1 MIYWWAS
8 AGIKYAG
15 YIGKTDKYERMMY
28 WNNSV
33 SGYPLPSLD
42 KWETPVLTQYLGEEG
57 KERKPRSLTDVVSAS
72 SVHLINEKAKN
83 VLADIWEKHATL
95 YPVTLDDSNEPY
107 YMVVVHT
114 EIDCIDREK
123 SEGRIQKYGKNK
135 GKGYFSVINN
145 WVFREEEIGDN
156 YLFVLPDD
164 ETVIYAT
171 EAFKQRVIES
181 GLTGF
186 GLRKEFWD
194 EDPFIS

>member
-1 MIYWWAS
+1 MIYKWS
-8 AGIKYAG
+8 NPSMKQAG
-15 YIGKTDKYERMMY
+15 YVGKTDTYERMMY
-28 WNNSV
+28 WYDNV
-33 SGYPLPSLD
+33 TGYPLPSLE
-42 KWETPVLTQYLGEEG
+42 KWEKPILTQYLGEDG
-57 KERKPRSLTDVVSAS
+57 KKRKPCIVTDVVSAAL
-72 SVHLINEKAKN
+72 VHLISEKAKN
-83 VLADIWEKHATL
+83 TLADIWEKHVTL
-95 YPVTLDDSNEPY
+95 YPVILDDSDELY

-114 EIDCIDREK
+114 VIDCIDREK

-164 ETVIYAT
+164 ETNIYVT
-171 EAFKQRVIES
+171 EKFKQRVIES

-186 GLRKEFWD
+186 GLKKEFWD